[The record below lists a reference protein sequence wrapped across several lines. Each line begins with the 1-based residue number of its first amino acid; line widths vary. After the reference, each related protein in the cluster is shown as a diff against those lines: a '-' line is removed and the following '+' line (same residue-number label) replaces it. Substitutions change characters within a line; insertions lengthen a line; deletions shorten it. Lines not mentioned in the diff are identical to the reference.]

1 MSRRRKA
8 AKLAAKRATKFE
20 QFEQPTR
27 TRVEQTT
34 SENKARL
41 LDALRESFGI
51 IRPACEAA
59 DVSVQTYYN
68 YLDSDSEFA
77 AAVKEINERTLDKL
91 ESSVVNIALAGEQEK
106 NRLSAAQF
114 LLKTKGKQR
123 GFTEKQET
131 ELSGEVGLSGRVE
144 IVAQLPS
151 NGRDK
156 NTGPTPG

>member
-8 AKLAAKRATKFE
+8 AKLAAKRATNLE
-20 QFEQPTR
+20 SLEYPTR
-27 TRVEQTT
+27 RQSTT
-34 SENKARL
+34 AENKAL
-41 LDALRESFGI
+41 LLEALRESYGI
-51 IRPACEAA
+51 VGPACEAA
-59 DVSVQTYYN
+59 DVAVSTYYN
-68 YLDSDSEFA
+68 YLNSDPEFSE
-77 AAVKEINERTLDKL
+77 AVRLINERTLDKL

-131 ELSGEVGLSGRVE
+131 ELSGDVGLSGRVE

-156 NTGPTPG
+156 NTGPASG